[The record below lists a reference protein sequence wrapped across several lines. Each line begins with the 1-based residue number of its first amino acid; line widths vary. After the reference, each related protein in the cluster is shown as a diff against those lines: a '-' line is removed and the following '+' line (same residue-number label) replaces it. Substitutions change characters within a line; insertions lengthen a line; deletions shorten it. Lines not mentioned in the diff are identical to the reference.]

1 LVGSPPGLDH
11 DHSHESR
18 TLSPGF
24 KVRPRGHSAPVI
36 ISQVPVKSFQSSS
49 QKVTE
54 LPMPDKQHH
63 NHQHSHQDHD
73 HNDHHDHHHPHDLST
88 ADSQRAE
95 QLTPYPQPRFY
106 DPLSSRTFDRSQD
119 KSRSNSKRFHFGN
132 HNHHNHGNHGS
143 SHNSNT
149 NRENRLL
156 ATHNHGGHDHQHHQ
170 HHNEII
176 ERIDEVIELVDCGG
190 RDLGFCDMSSK
201 YPGHMMGN
209 LMSDCQ
215 ELVYSGFVP
224 VPDDLDELG
233 DSNPV
238 AKYSNSS
245 KSTVRAQT
253 GSWSWKPYT
262 YESKQICDSE
272 LRFIRPGYARDSTG
286 KWQVVVQTEDL
297 PQRVAIDLCH
307 APGTPCHSMSDCGRK
322 SRCIQR
328 YNFQHLLAVDPGN
341 LHSCPTIRAF
351 KFPSSCVCH
360 IDYPNHHED
369 YY

>member
-1 LVGSPPGLDH
+1 
-11 DHSHESR
+11 
-18 TLSPGF
+18 
-24 KVRPRGHSAPVI
+24 
-36 ISQVPVKSFQSSS
+36 
-49 QKVTE
+49 
-54 LPMPDKQHH
+54 MPDKQHNH
-63 NHQHSHQDHD
+63 NHHNSHQDHD

-132 HNHHNHGNHGS
+132 HNHNHGNHGNHGS
-143 SHNSNT
+143 HNNN

-156 ATHNHGGHDHQHHQ
+156 ATQHNHGGHDQHHQ